1 MKISK
6 IALVALMAA
15 AFSPMAKADDGND
28 TMLFGYAGESASSF
42 GYSKAGK
49 SAVAMEITGDELQRI
64 AGSKIKSIKFEFG
77 PVSDKNIKNFDCFIT
92 DNLSGTPL
100 VTVQAP
106 IEEKEYGTYGYKT
119 AELPEPFE
127 IKADQP
133 IFVGFG
139 VTQTSKNG
147 VYPYAFDYVFK
158 PEQHG
163 DWMAFDGS
171 WKHGGEEYGSFCIW
185 IEIEG
190 NALPVNDMAVNKV
203 VVPTLVRPGKG
214 FMVEMEFQNNAS
226 NVVNEFY
233 IQTQVGNEEPT
244 ITPLT
249 PSTPLEYGMIASVK
263 VARTTE
269 LRGNNIP
276 FTVKI
281 MSVNGEQDTNN
292 ANDEVTS
299 MLLSLNQGE
308 GFQRNVLV
316 EEFTG
321 TWCGYC
327 PRGYVGME
335 EMRNL
340 YDDGSFI
347 PVAVHFNDPMACA
360 SYMSV
365 IKTVN
370 AGWPTA
376 TLNRHGLI
384 DPNFEYLDNGYSNEL
399 GREAFAKVD
408 LTGSFDEAS
417 RMATINADMH
427 FAVADDATYRV
438 AYVMTQDSVGPY
450 LQQNYY
456 STGKDGEMGGFEKL
470 PAAVELI
477 FNDVALELADSV
489 TIINGVV
496 PSQVYNSTHKFFV
509 PDGVDIDKVHFVG
522 MVLNCNNGYVE
533 NASYI
538 KNINNVGITE
548 VVDSNGVNSYPV
560 EFFNIQGQPAR
571 PTRGAGVLI
580 RRQGNKTTKI
590 IL

>member
-1 MKISK
+1 MKILK
-6 IALVALMAA
+6 FALVVLMAA
-15 AFSPMAKADDGND
+15 AFTPMAMADDDND

-77 PVSDKNIKNFDCFIT
+77 PVSDKSIKAFDCFIT
-92 DNLSGTPL
+92 ENLSGTPL

-119 AELPEPFE
+119 APLPEPFE

-147 VYPYAFDYVFK
+147 VYPYAFDYVYK

-163 DWMAFDGS
+163 DWMSFDGS

-226 NVVNEFY
+226 NPVTEFY
-233 IQTQVGNEEPT
+233 IQTQVGDEEPT
-244 ITPLT
+244 VTPLT
-249 PSTPLEYGMIASVK
+249 PSTPLEYGGLASVK

-269 LRGNNIP
+269 LHGNNIP
-276 FTVKI
+276 FSVKI
-281 MSVNGEQDTNN
+281 MSVNGVEDTNN

-308 GFQRNVLV
+308 GYPRNVLV

-335 EMRNL
+335 QMRNI
-340 YDDGSFI
+340 YDDGTFI
-347 PVAVHFNDPMACA
+347 PVCVHFTDPMACP

-365 IKTVN
+365 IKTIN

-384 DPNFEYLDNGYSNEL
+384 DPNFDYLDEGYSNEL
-399 GREAFAKVD
+399 SREAFAKVD

-417 RMATINADMH
+417 RMVTLNLDARFATAD
-427 FAVADDATYRV
+427 AANYRV

-450 LQQNYY
+450 AQQNYY
-456 STGKDGEMGGFEKL
+456 STGKEGEMGGFEKL
-470 PAAVELI
+470 PASVDLM

-489 TIINGVV
+489 TFFKEVV
-496 PSQVYNSTHKFFV
+496 PSQVYTSTHQFFV

-533 NASYI
+533 NAAYI
-538 KNINNVGITE
+538 KDINNVGITE
-548 VVDSNGVNSYPV
+548 VIDSNGIDNAPI
-560 EFFNIQGQPAR
+560 EFFNIQGQRTAPV
-571 PTRGAGVLI
+571 RGSGVLI
-580 RRQGNKTTKI
+580 RRQGNKATKI